1 MLTGG
6 SLAFEPMPP
15 WAALGASKAALRN
28 FALALAQEVRP
39 DGVRVAM
46 VQICGRIEPGGF
58 FDPDASP
65 KPIGSCTMGNR
76 RLSGKKSSI
85 SPRRSRRREAAARQS
100 VFIHTALIL
109 SKRRADAC
117 RLLIRSR
124 SSCGRRRERPDPSR
138 CSNSPRRTRI
148 ASVARGGALCQ
159 RPWSRRRSPD
169 RIPWSRAFAQLF
181 DIVE

>member
-58 FDPDASP
+58 FDPD
-65 KPIGSCTMGNR
+65 
-76 RLSGKKSSI
+76 
-85 SPRRSRRREAAARQS
+85 
-100 VFIHTALIL
+100 
-109 SKRRADAC
+109 
-117 RLLIRSR
+117 
-124 SSCGRRRERPDPSR
+124 
-138 CSNSPRRTRI
+138 RI
-148 ASVARGGALCQ
+148 AETYWLLHDGKPETFREEIDL
-159 RPWSRRRSPD
+159 
-169 RIPWSRAFAQLF
+169 
-181 DIVE
+181 